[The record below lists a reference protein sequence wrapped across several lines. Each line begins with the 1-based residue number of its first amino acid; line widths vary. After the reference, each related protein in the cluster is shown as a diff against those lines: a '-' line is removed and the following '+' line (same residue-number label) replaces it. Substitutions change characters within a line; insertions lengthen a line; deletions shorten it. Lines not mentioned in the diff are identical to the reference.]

1 MKLLISITLLFLLV
15 IDPGKISKINSA
27 KASAKKAFIAG
38 DYKAALEK
46 YKYLTDSL
54 GVKEDEVMMNMANA
68 YFNLNDTANAMSA
81 YQKLLTSQNKTL
93 KSNAYQQLGV
103 LNNRQNRLEDALAN
117 FKESIKTD
125 ATNEDA
131 RYNYEMVKKKLEE
144 QKKQEQQNKDK
155 KDDKEKNE
163 DKKENQ
169 DQKKNDKQ
177 NQDKNK
183 QDQEKKDQEK
193 KDQEKK
199 DQAEK
204 DKQEKEKKEQQ
215 EKEAK
220 ENEEKKEQKDKKD
233 NFNPDKLKDMK
244 VTEEK
249 AKMILE
255 AMKNQ
260 EVQYLQQNKRKA
272 SKPRDKGKPDW

>member
-1 MKLLISITLLFLLV
+1 MKLLLFYFILLLLA
-15 IDPGKISKINSA
+15 IDPGKIGKVNSA
-27 KASAKKAFIAG
+27 KAGAKKAFVEG
-38 DYKAALEK
+38 DYKTALEK

-54 GVKEDEVMMNMANA
+54 GVKEDEVLMNMAHA
-68 YFNLNDTANAMSA
+68 YFNMNDTANALSA

-103 LNNRQNRLEDALAN
+103 LNNRQSRLEEALTN
-117 FKESIKTD
+117 FKEALKTD
-125 ATNEDA
+125 PTNEDA
-131 RYNYEMVKKKLEE
+131 RYDYEMVKKKLEE
-144 QKKQEQQNKDK
+144 QKKQEQQNQDK
-155 KDDKEKNE
+155 KDDQNKDQ
-163 DKKENQ
+163 DKKENK
-169 DQKKNDKQ
+169 DQKQNDKQ

-193 KDQEKK
+193 KDQQQK
-199 DQAEK
+199 DQADK
-204 DKQEKEKKEQQ
+204 DKQEKEKKEQ
-215 EKEAK
+215 EAK
-220 ENEEKKEQKDKKD
+220 DKDKENKDPKDKKD
-233 NFNPDKLKDMK
+233 NFNPDKLKEMK

-272 SKPRDKGKPDW
+272 TKPRDKGKPDW